1 MKAIHVYATNALPN
15 FQGGVDAGVER
26 RILVVP
32 FNLTISKEDRVP
44 DIAQKIILK
53 KPASLSARPFLP
65 GPTFTKKDN
74 SQSPMTVRTLP
85 NRGSKRPTQS
95 ENTTRKEV

>member
-26 RILVVP
+26 RMLVVP
-32 FNLTISKEDRVP
+32 FNLTIPKEDRVP
-44 DIAQKIILK
+44 DIAQKSILK

-65 GPTFTKKDN
+65 GPTFKKK
-74 SQSPMTVRTLP
+74 
-85 NRGSKRPTQS
+85 G
-95 ENTTRKEV
+95 

>member
-1 MKAIHVYATNALPN
+1 M
-15 FQGGVDAGVER
+15 
-26 RILVVP
+26 LVIP
-32 FNLTISKEDRVP
+32 FNLTIPKEDRVP
-44 DIAQKIILK
+44 DIAQKSILK

-74 SQSPMTVRTLP
+74 SQSPITVRTLP